1 MHFNNRGDCFG
12 RLFEGNNWEPGDD
25 IEWIDA
31 EF

>member
-12 RLFEGNNWEPGDD
+12 RLFEGNNWEPGDA
-25 IEWIDA
+25 IEWID